1 MPSLNDKGRASIDDT
16 PEPGDKESKIRNH
29 LANERTFLSWIR
41 TGVSLIGLGFVVARL
56 GLFLREIAGENKPG
70 ITNSLI
76 LGVILILLGAAM
88 NIYATRSYFKIYK
101 QIEENR
107 FEPPSFALVGFA
119 LSMVVLAILAIII
132 LFTI

>member
-1 MPSLNDKGRASIDDT
+1 MPPLDYNGSASLDDIA
-16 PEPGDKESKIRNH
+16 EPGDKESRIRNH

-41 TGVSLIGLGFVVARL
+41 TGIALIGLGFVVARL
-56 GLFLREIAGENKPG
+56 GLFLRELAGDTKPG
-70 ITNSLI
+70 VTNSLI

-88 NIYATRSYFKIYK
+88 NIYATRNYFKVYR

-119 LSMVVLAILAIII
+119 ISMVVLAIIAIII